1 MFDPFKNYPN
11 VDAQVPNKNDKLH
24 MAIQLAAYDDGQAFI
39 KTLVEVEGVKPSFS
53 DCQAAIENNNTE
65 LLDYLLSHGADPHED
80 DDLLI
85 HVAAGINR
93 IAALKVLAKHGADNY
108 TPILNDFIYTKQTK
122 AAIYMLENGA
132 EPNTQT
138 LEQAAK
144 IDDLTILK
152 HLVAVNGM
160 VPSKEFI
167 DTLPAL
173 FSEAKHF
180 LSKALLQEKLHTKLK
195 PTTPTMRM
203 KI

>member
-1 MFDPFKNYPN
+1 MLSP
-11 VDAQVPNKNDKLH
+11 L
-24 MAIQLAAYDDGQAFI
+24 
-39 KTLVEVEGVKPSFS
+39 S